1 VAAAAV
7 VLAAVAVLAQA
18 PDVNPDGY
26 FPGGGVIR
34 DCPGWLEGLVVE
46 LVFFLVFFCDV
57 LLD

>member
-1 VAAAAV
+1 M